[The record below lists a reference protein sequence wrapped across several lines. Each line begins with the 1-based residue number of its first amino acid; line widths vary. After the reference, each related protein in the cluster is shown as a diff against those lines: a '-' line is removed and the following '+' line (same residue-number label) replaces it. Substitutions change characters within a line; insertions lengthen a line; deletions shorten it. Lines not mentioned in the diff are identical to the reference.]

1 MYNDRD
7 MEQMSDEMLAA
18 LDLAEKAHTLVTA
31 GEYDEAARLLDQAE
45 TVEPM
50 CSRIYLE
57 RGGMYVM
64 QDELE
69 KAIDQYKRCLLIN
82 KKDGEAHFMMG
93 NTYLMMDDWGMAELS
108 YKKADEY
115 GYKDIYL
122 LHNLGY
128 AQERQGEYDDA
139 VAVYERCIDTYPD
152 WYPPRLRLAGCLMTM
167 HRYDDAIKVSAE
179 CEVRFLDIP
188 ECCEQLAHVY
198 LASGHLEDAERT
210 IREGLE
216 RFPKYGPLLLAL
228 MENSVLMGRDEEADQ
243 IAQQIVSLP
252 DVPDVFAQRAEM
264 VQAQAYF
271 KAQKLPEA
279 ITCFERVIEHEPEG
293 EPNVEARSMLMTL
306 YRHEERW
313 EDLQR
318 LAADC
323 QRTKEADGLL
333 CAAYAME
340 PLAATKLGHPTEA
353 EVLYRNG
360 LRHLIMICVKE
371 STRIDAHAYRCM
383 CHTGLGEFDKA
394 REQLRYMK
402 SIIGDN
408 LATKELE
415 ADILR
420 AEGNVVEA
428 DRIMAELQES
438 VAQLSKEV
446 FG

>member
-1 MYNDRD
+1 
-7 MEQMSDEMLAA
+7 
-18 LDLAEKAHTLVTA
+18 
-31 GEYDEAARLLDQAE
+31 
-45 TVEPM
+45 
-50 CSRIYLE
+50 
-57 RGGMYVM
+57 
-64 QDELE
+64 
-69 KAIDQYKRCLLIN
+69 
-82 KKDGEAHFMMG
+82 
-93 NTYLMMDDWGMAELS
+93 
-108 YKKADEY
+108 
-115 GYKDIYL
+115 
-122 LHNLGY
+122 
-128 AQERQGEYDDA
+128 
-139 VAVYERCIDTYPD
+139 
-152 WYPPRLRLAGCLMTM
+152 
-167 HRYDDAIKVSAE
+167 
-179 CEVRFLDIP
+179 
-188 ECCEQLAHVY
+188 
-198 LASGHLEDAERT
+198 
-210 IREGLE
+210 
-216 RFPKYGPLLLAL
+216 
-228 MENSVLMGRDEEADQ
+228 
-243 IAQQIVSLP
+243 
-252 DVPDVFAQRAEM
+252 
-264 VQAQAYF
+264 
-271 KAQKLPEA
+271 
-279 ITCFERVIEHEPEG
+279 
-293 EPNVEARSMLMTL
+293 MLMTL